1 MKYLTAIDEESIE
14 LDITDE
20 AGGTIVRHEDEE
32 LRVNVASVGPT
43 GPYSL
48 LLDDRSYEGYVE
60 VVEGG
65 FRVILGGQVFHI
77 TVEEAA
83 RARLHGLAGASHHH
97 EGPTAVAAPMP
108 GLVIGLP
115 VTVGQ
120 SVKRGET
127 VVILQAMKMENELRA
142 PRDGTVKEIK
152 VNAGDTVAMGQAL
165 LTLD

>member
-1 MKYLTAIDEESIE
+1 MKYLIAIDDQSIE
-14 LDITDE
+14 LDVTDE
-20 AGGTIVRHEDEE
+20 AGGAVVRHEDRE
-32 LRVNVASVGPT
+32 LRVDLATVGST

-48 LLDDRSYEGYVE
+48 LLGDRSYEGYVE
-60 VVEGG
+60 LVEGG
-65 FRVILGGQVFHI
+65 YRVILGGQVFLI
-77 TVEEAA
+77 AVEEAA

-115 VTVGQ
+115 VAVGQ
-120 SVKRGET
+120 AVKRGET

-152 VNAGDTVAMGQAL
+152 VSTGETVAMGQAL
-165 LTLD
+165 LTLE

>member
-1 MKYLTAIDEESIE
+1 MKYLIEIDGESIE
-14 LDITDE
+14 LEVSDDE
-20 AGGTIVRHEDEE
+20 VGSVVRYEDRE
-32 LRVNVASVGPT
+32 LRVDLGRVGST

-60 VVEGG
+60 LVEGG
-65 FRVILGGQVFHI
+65 YRVILGGQVFLI
-77 TVEEAA
+77 AVEEAT

-115 VTVGQ
+115 VAEGQTVR
-120 SVKRGET
+120 RGET

-152 VNAGDTVAMGQAL
+152 VSTGETVAMGQAL
-165 LTLD
+165 LTLE